1 MRQMTKT
8 TIYTSANAGKV
19 SIKLMVLDCALI
31 LMSVLAEL
39 ITVVSTEN
47 VKTQR
52 ERTSVAVQSV
62 MKAMDGHVSMLTSA
76 L

>member
-1 MRQMTKT
+1 MTKT
-8 TIYTSANAGKV
+8 TIYTRVNADKV

-31 LMSVLAEL
+31 LMSVRVEL
-39 ITVVSTEN
+39 ITVVFTDI

-52 ERTSVAVQSV
+52 DRTSAAVQSV
-62 MKAMDGHVSMLTSA
+62 MKAMDRRVSMLTSA

>member
-1 MRQMTKT
+1 MTKT
-8 TIYTSANAGKV
+8 TIYTSVNADKV

-39 ITVVSTEN
+39 ITVVFTDI

-62 MKAMDGHVSMLTSA
+62 MKVMDGRVSMLTSA

>member
-1 MRQMTKT
+1 MTKT
-8 TIYTSANAGKV
+8 TIYTRVNAGKV

-31 LMSVLAEL
+31 LMSVQVEL
-39 ITVVSTEN
+39 ITVVFTAI

-62 MKAMDGHVSMLTSA
+62 MKAMDWRVSMLTSA